1 MLNIK
6 IITCYR
12 SYWCIKIVYIIIA
25 INKFQSAIN
34 FSSEKNCVGIENKQ
48 LCLPPFFPNHFIFLC
63 FFFLMLLY
71 FSNFSPSWLLNTTV
85 ESESDNDATCVE
97 LKTEIFN
104 NNGNVVMNSNG
115 SSSNSNSMNNNS
127 NHRPNS
133 LCSEPEIRWSDIV
146 CVPLMMGN

>member
-1 MLNIK
+1 
-6 IITCYR
+6 
-12 SYWCIKIVYIIIA
+12 
-25 INKFQSAIN
+25 
-34 FSSEKNCVGIENKQ
+34 
-48 LCLPPFFPNHFIFLC
+48 
-63 FFFLMLLY
+63 MLLY
-71 FSNFSPSWLLNTTV
+71 FSNFSPSWRLNTTV